1 MLTQD
6 LLGGLIQIG
15 NYGFMLVLY
24 VLCFVYL
31 FYPNTEYVCLIFLL
45 ILNFFYVLLFL
56 SDVNNLSR
64 IDILSIE
71 IPMKIVIILW
81 WSSLLISNSWL
92 INTYIN
98 LRKKFENSASGINI
112 GENNKNIKKQILILL
127 VCNIILFV
135 FVHLLSIEESSS
147 VSAKIMSK
155 NTIDIMSKNTMKII
169 TTLSGVALSAI
180 LFYLNDKLSTNTK
193 IITTQ

>member
-1 MLTQD
+1 MLTQKFAENFT
-6 LLGGLIQIG
+6 QTG

-31 FYPNTEYVCLIFLL
+31 FYPNTEYVCLIFLMM
-45 ILNFFYVLLFL
+45 LNIFYVLLFYA
-56 SDVNNLSR
+56 DVNSQ
-64 IDILSIE
+64 IVIHSME

-81 WSSLLISNSWL
+81 WLSLLVSNSWL

-98 LRKKFENSASGINI
+98 LRKKIGNSESGIDI
-112 GENNKNIKKQILILL
+112 GDNNQTKKQILILL

-135 FVHLLSIEESSS
+135 FAHLLSIKLSDVREKPPPTKF
-147 VSAKIMSK
+147 VSL
-155 NTIDIMSKNTMKII
+155 NTIKII
-169 TTLSGVALSAI
+169 TTLSGVAISSV
-180 LFYLNDKLSTNTK
+180 LFYLTGNLSSHTK

>member
-6 LLGGLIQIG
+6 LQRGLIQIG

-31 FYPNTEYVCLIFLL
+31 FYPNTEYVCLIFLM
-45 ILNFFYVLLFL
+45 ILNLFYVLLFL
-56 SDVNNLSR
+56 GDVNNLSQ
-64 IDILSIE
+64 IDILSIN
-71 IPMKIVIILW
+71 IPMRVVIILW
-81 WSSLLISNSWL
+81 WLSLLISNSWL
-92 INTYIN
+92 INTYRN
-98 LRKKFENSASGINI
+98 LRKKFENSESGINI

-135 FVHLLSIEESSS
+135 FVHLLSMQVESPG
-147 VSAKIMSK
+147 SAKIMSK
-155 NTIDIMSKNTMKII
+155 NTIKII
-169 TTLSGVALSAI
+169 TTLSGVAISTI
-180 LFYLNDKLSTNTK
+180 LLYLNDKLSTNTK